1 MRSKIIDTN
10 VIIRFLVDAPDKIQ
24 HKFKGVFSF
33 FEKLERKDIS
43 AELPELVLFEAFFV
57 LTGYYKIPREVVA
70 EKLSEIVLFSGIE
83 MPDKILIL
91 SCMDVLKKK
100 KVDLVDA
107 YIYAL
112 SKKHGNSEIYSF
124 DSDLKKLGLPLSR
137 IG

>member
-1 MRSKIIDTN
+1 MKSKIIDTN
-10 VIIRFLVDAPDKIQ
+10 VIIRFLVEAPDKIQ
-24 HKFKGVFSF
+24 RRFEGVYSF
-33 FEKLERKDIS
+33 FEKLEKKDIS

-57 LTGYYKIPREVVA
+57 LTGYYRIPHNVAA

-91 SCMDVLKKK
+91 SCLDILKKK

-124 DSDLKKLGLPLSR
+124 DSDLKKLGLTLSK